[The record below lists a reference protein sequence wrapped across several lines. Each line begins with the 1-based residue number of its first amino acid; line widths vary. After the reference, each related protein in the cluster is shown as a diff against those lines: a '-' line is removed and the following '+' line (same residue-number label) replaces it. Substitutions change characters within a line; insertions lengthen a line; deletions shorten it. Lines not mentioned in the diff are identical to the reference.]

1 MPKNILPNDTW
12 LKANGYNGLV
22 KARKDRPEL
31 FSTVQ
36 EPQPVSERAIIKRI
50 NRVLVADGERLGIN
64 RTGHARYRHM
74 NINPSAVL
82 GDFSDL
88 ESFARECGVMTFNET
103 IKN

>member
-1 MPKNILPNDTW
+1 MSNKILPNDTW
-12 LKANGYNGLV
+12 LKANGYSGLA
-22 KARKDRPEL
+22 KARKERPDL
-31 FSTVQ
+31 FATPQ
-36 EPQPVSERAIIKRI
+36 EPQPVSERAIVKRI
-50 NRVLVADGERLGIN
+50 NRKLACDGERVGIN